1 MATTAAPAQG
11 DSPITDFSQCHV
23 GIVAQLDA
31 LDSLPALLLPAQRAR
46 QTAATTL
53 AFFDDVILEHHAQEE
68 TALFPAVLASATPG
82 SERDAVAAIINRL
95 TTEHRRIEAHWGA
108 LKAALRQVAR
118 GHDAALDAD
127 AVTRLV
133 QDYRAHAAYEER
145 EFLPL
150 SQSILGRN
158 ANHMAA
164 LGISLHM
171 RHVKPVAGY
180 I

>member
-1 MATTAAPAQG
+1 MNTPSTSGFG
-11 DSPITDFSQCHV
+11 DSPITAFSQCHV

-53 AFFDDVILEHHAQEE
+53 AFFDDVILDHHAQEE
-68 TALFPAVLASATPG
+68 KALFPAVLASATPG
-82 SERDAVAAIINRL
+82 AERDQVATIITRL
-95 TTEHRRIEAHWGA
+95 TAEHRQIEALWAG

-118 GHDAALDAD
+118 GHDAALDAH
-127 AVTRLV
+127 AATQLVHAYRL
-133 QDYRAHAAYEER
+133 HAAYEEAD
-145 EFLPL
+145 FLPL
-150 SQSILGRN
+150 SQTILGRN
-158 ANHMAA
+158 ANHLAA

-171 RHVKPVAGY
+171 RHVKPVVGY